1 MADVY
6 STRFIGGEWISLG
19 QAQPRADLT
28 YTVPAGYRA
37 VVRSITLAP
46 SGSGTIGAAVT
57 VNNAMFLYSTPSL
70 PSSAT
75 AHLECN
81 QVVNEGETIHAYG
94 AGGGVYFMISG
105 FLLTK
110 LP

>member
-1 MADVY
+1 
-6 STRFIGGEWISLG
+6 
-19 QAQPRADLT
+19 
-28 YTVPAGYRA
+28 
-37 VVRSITLAP
+37 
-46 SGSGTIGAAVT
+46 
-57 VNNAMFLYSTPSL
+57 MFLYSTPSL